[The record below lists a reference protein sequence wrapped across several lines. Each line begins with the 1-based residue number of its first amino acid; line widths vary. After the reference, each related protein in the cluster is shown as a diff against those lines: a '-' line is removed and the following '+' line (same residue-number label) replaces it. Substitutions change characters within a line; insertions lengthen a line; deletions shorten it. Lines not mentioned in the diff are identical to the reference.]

1 MKKQILD
8 LKSTK
13 EPMKELC
20 VLLKID
26 EKSIHDPRTIFLEE
40 YDPIV
45 IEVRHRK
52 EGMERFPEFTDY
64 LEELYQ
70 KSKTVFIIWGAKEEE
85 SRIMEELRQG

>member
-1 MKKQILD
+1 M
-8 LKSTK
+8 
-13 EPMKELC
+13 
-20 VLLKID
+20 
-26 EKSIHDPRTIFLEE
+26 
-40 YDPIV
+40 

-64 LEELYQ
+64 LEELSQ